1 MEGEQLGFLSEPKV
15 GEEGNHQA
23 LLSAKLMNR
32 DTIVLADTGADMS
45 VVHLRVAEALSL
57 PIDRGKSTRISRL
70 GPNSIRTLGTVPVKL
85 TIGRGIAYYL
95 EFDVCD
101 LGNVGF
107 NAVLGMDF
115 LSRACTTIDT
125 NRREISLPDGEQVP
139 LLHQPTR
146 YHRGNVQYLETTKQT
161 WIAPGESAVEP
172 TRRALPLAQQDCERW
187 VHRSTRW
194 IATFVTGVDS
204 IPVAV
209 RITNVSAYS
218 ISLLPRTIVG
228 AITVRGERPL
238 DVRMARTGSNRYKVW
253 EDEIYEGTF
262 SPHYLRKR
270 EARLT
275 DPPVQRPTTTE
286 SWPRVLKTRYG
297 ELPLRPDETHD
308 DSDLKPSNFEAD
320 KNRSAS
326 QADSLPLTTDEPA
339 EKNSQAGGPPAPQ
352 IFALQSVPDLDQSE
366 LEPEVVVREGI
377 DMTTEEMESQ
387 LAFIPEIVPDPT
399 PIRLEDLD
407 YGEPDQPEE
416 EKAKMRNVLAKYMP
430 YFIQS
435 GNGLPPAARGAV
447 CDIDVGSARPIAQRA
462 RRVRPEHLKQLFELL
477 KGLLEYG
484 LITFSTSPWAS
495 PIVIVLKK
503 GGRNIRLCIDYRAI
517 NDLQS
522 LLLSPMPTL
531 DSMLAN
537 FDAVQWFLSLDNAS
551 GFWVVRST
559 RRARLISAFI
569 CPLGHFEWT
578 RMAQG
583 LKNAPMI
590 YQRMITNALFGFVDL
605 PPGVADLDN
614 DGEPRDMFMINY
626 KYPEESMPP
635 VANRTSF
642 ADDISDGAETWDE
655 IVELTDRIL
664 RRLTYFNVSI
674 SASKSKFGKR
684 EIEFL
689 GHWISRRGLSAKPKG
704 LEKLV
709 NLEFPDSLQGIQSF
723 PGSLNFY
730 SRFVENYAIKAS
742 SLYEI
747 SREDIEAGVV
757 SDTARIAFEELK
769 AAFANL
775 PTLKHAA
782 PDKEVHVLI
791 YTTNWAISATVCQE
805 DEGVLYPIRFC
816 GRVLKGGECRY
827 EGWAKEILALLRVLK
842 TCFFEVRGWMIV
854 VYTRY
859 GLMRWLLKDKQAKAE
874 NLHWAAM
881 LAPWTIKVVP
891 VEELDGRWNL
901 PIMLTET
908 LHPPDESTHEKLV
921 LYEPNRSKVGLQPR
935 QVKMPTF
942 TEHDEVYVATFDG
955 AIKVK
960 ERFGSWGAVIWKLP
974 SWELIWAGAGCCTDA
989 TVNVAEYEG
998 AKAVLRAAIE
1008 QGIQAIH
1015 VFGDSKLVIHQAL
1028 EWMQCKQE
1036 HLQLQLKSLRALE
1049 KQLSVVEYHH
1059 ILRQWNGSADHL
1071 AAMSLATRKAITTLS
1086 LNDLNDVQAKNLLA
1100 ELIQHQPGPEEP
1112 PDEGKSSKSIFA
1124 YSHPKPTSRVVGLN
1138 MQIRLLRV
1146 SQAQDRELKW
1156 SIIKRFLRGELGE
1169 MTPEECSSASKEAG
1183 MYEIGEGALFRLMW
1197 SQRRTNLPVS
1207 VWNLVIPTE
1216 LIPVVLHHCH
1226 DSVEGG
1232 HFKFHT
1238 TYERLRKHFYWSGMY
1253 TDAKNYVAACETC
1266 ASGGPPPTTQARSP
1280 GNLVPQGPLEL
1291 INFDIATD
1299 LPRSFGGNT
1308 QLVVFVDN
1316 FTGYVM
1322 CKPTP
1327 DRSAHTLAKAFE
1339 ETVFVRFGACKE
1351 VRHDR
1356 EPSLIHE

>member
-1 MEGEQLGFLSEPKV
+1 
-15 GEEGNHQA
+15 
-23 LLSAKLMNR
+23 
-32 DTIVLADTGADMS
+32 
-45 VVHLRVAEALSL
+45 
-57 PIDRGKSTRISRL
+57 
-70 GPNSIRTLGTVPVKL
+70 
-85 TIGRGIAYYL
+85 
-95 EFDVCD
+95 
-101 LGNVGF
+101 
-107 NAVLGMDF
+107 
-115 LSRACTTIDT
+115 
-125 NRREISLPDGEQVP
+125 
-139 LLHQPTR
+139 
-146 YHRGNVQYLETTKQT
+146 
-161 WIAPGESAVEP
+161 
-172 TRRALPLAQQDCERW
+172 
-187 VHRSTRW
+187 
-194 IATFVTGVDS
+194 
-204 IPVAV
+204 
-209 RITNVSAYS
+209 
-218 ISLLPRTIVG
+218 
-228 AITVRGERPL
+228 
-238 DVRMARTGSNRYKVW
+238 
-253 EDEIYEGTF
+253 
-262 SPHYLRKR
+262 
-270 EARLT
+270 
-275 DPPVQRPTTTE
+275 
-286 SWPRVLKTRYG
+286 
-297 ELPLRPDETHD
+297 
-308 DSDLKPSNFEAD
+308 
-320 KNRSAS
+320 
-326 QADSLPLTTDEPA
+326 
-339 EKNSQAGGPPAPQ
+339 
-352 IFALQSVPDLDQSE
+352 
-366 LEPEVVVREGI
+366 
-377 DMTTEEMESQ
+377 
-387 LAFIPEIVPDPT
+387 
-399 PIRLEDLD
+399 
-407 YGEPDQPEE
+407 
-416 EKAKMRNVLAKYMP
+416 
-430 YFIQS
+430 
-435 GNGLPPAARGAV
+435 
-447 CDIDVGSARPIAQRA
+447 
-462 RRVRPEHLKQLFELL
+462 
-477 KGLLEYG
+477 
-484 LITFSTSPWAS
+484 
-495 PIVIVLKK
+495 
-503 GGRNIRLCIDYRAI
+503 
-517 NDLQS
+517 
-522 LLLSPMPTL
+522 
-531 DSMLAN
+531 
-537 FDAVQWFLSLDNAS
+537 
-551 GFWVVRST
+551 
-559 RRARLISAFI
+559 
-569 CPLGHFEWT
+569 
-578 RMAQG
+578 
-583 LKNAPMI
+583 MI

-614 DGEPRDMFMINY
+614 DGEPRDMFKINC

-723 PGSLNFY
+723 LGSLNFY

-859 GLMRWLLKDKQAKAE
+859 GPMRWLLKDKQTKAE

-1112 PDEGKSSKSIFA
+1112 PDEGKSAKSIFA

-1183 MYEIGEGALFRLMW
+1183 MYGIGEEGALFRLMW

-1216 LIPVVLHHCH
+1216 LIP
-1226 DSVEGG
+1226 
-1232 HFKFHT
+1232 
-1238 TYERLRKHFYWSGMY
+1238 
-1253 TDAKNYVAACETC
+1253 VAACETC

-1356 EPSLIHE
+1356 EPSFMSEVFTHFMKMIGQGSMPTFAYRPQANGTAERAIQTLVRSVKLYVTDPRQRDWDEYAVRLTFAINTTPSATRGDTPFFLMHGWDPFTTITAGLPSTRSGDHEAHRWRSQLHQQHLFCKAMAHELLCLAVVKRAEAHNSRLPDAVNDRIKVGDLVWVYIDQVKPGVKKKLAHLWHGPFRVLEKKHDYASVLEIRGRLALRNHRFHAEVHDSRLKLQRLFQLRPTEVLYDQPPVDFDEGLYLPPDSFEQDPDEQQVFGVFGVRDVRYTDHIREYEVQLEANGPWVWVASILLPPSTLVYEFERDRLHLDRLDMMVQNEFDVPVEPEGGVENNEDEQETKEEAEPGAEGEGRELA